1 VKVVPCR
8 DGGINPELLLGFN
21 AAVEDNLDARPSHH
35 DTEEDHE
42 HDDDINS
49 VHVILE
55 QAFEPKVLTA
65 KLKQLVKDQEI
76 YRIKG
81 FVAVPNKPMR
91 MVVQGVGD
99 RIENFFDRPW
109 QATEPRQTRLVLIGR
124 ALDRAKIEEDLRVG

>member
-1 VKVVPCR
+1 
-8 DGGINPELLLGFN
+8 
-21 AAVEDNLDARPSHH
+21 
-35 DTEEDHE
+35 
-42 HDDDINS
+42 
-49 VHVILE
+49 
-55 QAFEPKVLTA
+55 
-65 KLKQLVKDQEI
+65 LKQLVKDQEI